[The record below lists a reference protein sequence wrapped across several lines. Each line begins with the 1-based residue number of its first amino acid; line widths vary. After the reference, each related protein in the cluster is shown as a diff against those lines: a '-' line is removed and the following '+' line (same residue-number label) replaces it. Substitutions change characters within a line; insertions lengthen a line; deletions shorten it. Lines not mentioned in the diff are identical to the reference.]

1 MTTSRPR
8 DLGLLAVCI
17 AVCFLPAIAGAAF
30 RPDPWYFDTIRKPS
44 WNPPGW
50 LFGPVWTAL
59 YTMMGV
65 SLWRVARR
73 APLTATFPALLLFAA
88 QLFLN
93 GLWSPLF
100 FGARRPDLAFLDIV
114 LLWCAIIATIRAF
127 RTHDRLAAWLLV
139 PYLAWVTFA
148 SVLNG
153 TIWRLNA

>member
-1 MTTSRPR
+1 
-8 DLGLLAVCI
+8 
-17 AVCFLPAIAGAAF
+17 
-30 RPDPWYFDTIRKPS
+30 
-44 WNPPGW
+44 
-50 LFGPVWTAL
+50 
-59 YTMMGV
+59 MMGV

-114 LLWCAIIATIRAF
+114 LLWCAIVATIRAF

-153 TIWRLNA
+153 TIWRMNA